1 MPPTVLPGGTSK
13 PFFRSIYPCFQV
25 LNFGNNILHFI
36 SLTLCMTRVVAAL
49 FRLLCRVRPL
59 QSTTVMPNSG
69 KT

>member
-13 PFFRSIYPCFQV
+13 PFFRSICPCFQV

-59 QSTTVMPNSG
+59 HSTTVMPNSG
-69 KT
+69 KA